1 MITQE
6 DTRKIIKQ
14 SKKIDQ
20 PTNKVSREGDL
31 REFLEKL
38 REPSGRG
45 MTQMIQSKLFFF
57 LAKKAFSGSD
67 FRSGIAIHLARKKL
81 M

>member
-20 PTNKVSREGDL
+20 PTNKVSRERDL
-31 REFLEKL
+31 KEFLEKL
-38 REPSGRG
+38 REPSGKG
-45 MTQMIQSKLFFF
+45 MTQMIQSKLFF

>member
-20 PTNKVSREGDL
+20 TTNKVSREGDL
-31 REFLEKL
+31 REFLENLGK
-38 REPSGRG
+38 PSGRG
-45 MTQMIQSKLFFF
+45 MTLTVIQSKLFFF
-57 LAKKAFSGSD
+57 A
-67 FRSGIAIHLARKKL
+67 
-81 M
+81 